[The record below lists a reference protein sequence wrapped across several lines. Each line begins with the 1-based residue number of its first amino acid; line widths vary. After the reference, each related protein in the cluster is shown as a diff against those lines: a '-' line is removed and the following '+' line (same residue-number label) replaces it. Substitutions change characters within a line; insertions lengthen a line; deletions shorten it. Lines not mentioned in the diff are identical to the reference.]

1 MLDKDRRTVY
11 NSVMHSLQGGAVAEY
26 DHRDRKWMVS
36 EKGGSYAVYK
46 RDLEKLVKAKLIQE
60 DNNRYRVK

>member
-1 MLDKDRRTVY
+1 
-11 NSVMHSLQGGAVAEY
+11 
-26 DHRDRKWMVS
+26 MVS

-60 DNNRYRVK
+60 DNNRYRAK